1 MKKSKARSR
10 YSSDTQNQRLHRFF
24 VTPQSLH
31 NEEVILGDEHA
42 HQIRDVLRLSP
53 GGHII
58 VLDNQGFEYKLR
70 LTNVG
75 RSVIKGQVVEKRRA
89 TGEPKTDITLYH
101 GVLRPGK
108 FEWVL
113 QKCTEVGVTRF
124 VPLITQRSLLR
135 DRDSI
140 KAKKWTRWR
149 RIITEAAEQSHR
161 GRIPDLK
168 SPIDWEQGMA
178 ELADYNCSLVAL
190 PEAKGK
196 SLRDCLQARRDL
208 GGASVALFVGPEA
221 GFTEDEVKQAQA
233 GGAIPFS
240 LGHRILRT
248 ETAAVVASSL
258 ILYEL
263 GEMEG

>member
-1 MKKSKARSR
+1 MKKIKPRSR
-10 YSSDTQNQRLHRFF
+10 YSSHSRPQLLHRFF
-24 VTPQSLH
+24 VTAQSLH
-31 NEEVILGDEHA
+31 NKEVVLDNRHA
-42 HQIRDVLRLSP
+42 HQIKDVLRLKP
-53 GGHII
+53 GQHII
-58 VLDNQGFEYKLR
+58 VLDNQGWQYKLH

-75 RSVIKGQVVEKRRA
+75 RGVIKGQVVEKRRA
-89 TGEPKTDITLYH
+89 TGEPRVQITLYQS
-101 GVLRPGK
+101 LLKPDK

-113 QKCTEVGVTRF
+113 QKCTELGVVRF
-124 VPLITQRSLLR
+124 VPLLTQHSLLR
-135 DRDSI
+135 DCKGT
-140 KAKKWTRWR
+140 KANKLTRWR

-161 GRIPDLK
+161 ARIPDLK
-168 SPIDWEQGMA
+168 SPIDWERGMA
-178 ELADYNCSLVAL
+178 ELADYNCSLVAS

-248 ETAAVVASSL
+248 ETAALVASSL